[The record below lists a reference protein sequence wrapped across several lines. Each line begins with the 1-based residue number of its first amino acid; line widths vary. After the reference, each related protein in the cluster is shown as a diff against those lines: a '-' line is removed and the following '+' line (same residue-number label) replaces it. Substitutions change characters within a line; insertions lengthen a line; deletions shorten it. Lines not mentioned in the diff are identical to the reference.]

1 MVISSSAIKR
11 MDVVVIDD
19 SARMRQLLAS
29 LLRDLGCYSVRP
41 FENVDE
47 ACVAIEN
54 KRPSMVLCDW
64 QMATADGGVF
74 LDRIR
79 CAPDDRIA
87 STPVVVVTG
96 HGSRDILLESM
107 KKGATQ
113 FLVKP
118 VVPGELLKKMAFAL
132 NDDREMV
139 RRNGRLVYMPPKKK
153 VRQKAARAKNRQ
165 RPALS
170 RNTVALQASV
180 SKAKTDAD
188 VWEL

>member
-1 MVISSSAIKR
+1 

-19 SARMRQLLAS
+19 SARMRQLMAA

-41 FENVDE
+41 YENVDE
-47 ACVAIEN
+47 ACVAIQN
-54 KRPSMVLCDW
+54 KRPALVLCDW
-64 QMATADGGVF
+64 QMAAANGGVF

-79 CAPDDRIA
+79 CHPDDRIA
-87 STPVVVVTG
+87 STPVIMVTG
-96 HGSRDILLESM
+96 YGSRDILLESM

-118 VVPGELLKKMAFAL
+118 VVPSELLKKMAFVL
-132 NDDREMV
+132 NDDRQMV

-153 VRQKAARAKNRQ
+153 AKAKAAGKQAAQRQ
-165 RPALS
+165 EHTERKVP
-170 RNTVALQASV
+170 RQAPVPPDKVQS
-180 SKAKTDAD
+180 D